1 MAIFAPISVGSSIP
15 VSVTGTA
22 ASVTI
27 PSGPGS
33 QLMVQNAG
41 ANTAWWLTGVSSATA
56 TNITG
61 TSTPILAGAIM
72 LYTIDP
78 TATQFSAL
86 SAATGTTTTLYI
98 TKAAGT

>member
-1 MAIFAPISVGSSIP
+1 MAIFAPISVGSTIP
-15 VSVTGTA
+15 SSVTATA

-27 PSGPGS
+27 PTGPGN

-41 ANTAWWLTGVSSATA
+41 ANTAWWLTGVTSATA
-56 TNITG
+56 TAVTG
-61 TSTPILAGAIM
+61 TSCPILAGAIM

-78 TATQFSAL
+78 LATQFSAI
-86 SAATGTTTTLYI
+86 SATGNATTLYI

>member
-27 PSGPGS
+27 PTGPGS

-41 ANTAWWLTGVSSATA
+41 ANTAWWITGVSAATA
-56 TNITG
+56 ANTTG
-61 TSTPILAGAIM
+61 TSVPILAGAIM

-78 TATQFSAL
+78 TATVLSAI
-86 SAATGTTTTLYI
+86 SAATGTTTTLYLS
-98 TKAAGT
+98 KCAGT